1 MNYFTGTDGT
11 PSLKL
16 RTHFPHQRQRQG
28 TSPARAVMWDIGLVL
43 EGDGAWIVLAE
54 NFVSLHGDQ
63 RPASGWL
70 LPWLV

>member
-1 MNYFTGTDGT
+1 
-11 PSLKL
+11 
-16 RTHFPHQRQRQG
+16 
-28 TSPARAVMWDIGLVL
+28 MWDIGLVL